1 MQSRRRTSE
10 AGSQGGIFV
19 KKRTLTEQELL
30 KNQVKLLS
38 GMLIQMREHD
48 VKECFSIAGIKPSCQ
63 VEKNAPQTLGD
74 KLYS

>member
-1 MQSRRRTSE
+1 
-10 AGSQGGIFV
+10 
-19 KKRTLTEQELL
+19 
-30 KNQVKLLS
+30 
-38 GMLIQMREHD
+38 MLIQMREHD